1 LTSGGSVIGQGRQ
14 FITPGEG
21 MEVWISQ
28 IAGQIGVE
36 ITRDRGR
43 NTRET
48 VIVPGYGRLR
58 ISEADRILAM
68 ELCIVPEVNCFT
80 NGMLVREDADQNAD
94 VRTMSIDALT
104 ADQLVKIFSFSG
116 RKFENEVN
124 KLGEIPIRR
133 MLEMSDD
140 VDASVSQVAYLN
152 KQIAERWPVGGD
164 MPSNREARAVRSQP
178 E

>member
-1 LTSGGSVIGQGRQ
+1 LLLQGSEQIGQQNVPPQSGS
-14 FITPGEG
+14 PL
-21 MEVWISQ
+21 
-28 IAGQIGVE
+28 
-36 ITRDRGR
+36 
-43 NTRET
+43 RE
-48 VIVPGYGRLR
+48 
-58 ISEADRILAM
+58 
-68 ELCIVPEVNCFT
+68 
-80 NGMLVREDADQNAD
+80 
-94 VRTMSIDALT
+94 
-104 ADQLVKIFSFSG
+104 SFSG